1 MVGEPPV
8 RPEQLTRPQF
18 LAAIHER
25 IVADAEQG
33 SLVRALTPHLERV
46 PVPDSIP
53 WPEQSVGEQVIQEG
67 LHVPTSSPPPW
78 MWSQVRSRVLAD
90 LARARRPVAF
100 SRRAWIAAAAAAV
113 LLLGL
118 VIRQGTRA
126 EPEIV
131 FVNVGDMPSLQH
143 PTMVLRQGLGR

>member
-1 MVGEPPV
+1 
-8 RPEQLTRPQF
+8 
-18 LAAIHER
+18 
-25 IVADAEQG
+25 
-33 SLVRALTPHLERV
+33 
-46 PVPDSIP
+46 
-53 WPEQSVGEQVIQEG
+53 
-67 LHVPTSSPPPW
+67 